1 MRPRN
6 SSVVER
12 LAVNQAVPGSIPGFR
27 MFSFWMHE
35 NKTVQCFIFQGGVI
49 TMEGSK

>member
-1 MRPRN
+1 
-6 SSVVER
+6 
-12 LAVNQAVPGSIPGFR
+12 